1 MVNWRCPHCG
11 APQSETARCWVCH
24 GSTTSCS
31 TCRHFRRGITLR
43 TGYCALDQRRS
54 PLTGDEQFECWELP
68 AGQDGDDEADLASHG
83 LWDAAGGR

>member
-1 MVNWRCPHCG
+1 M
-11 APQSETARCWVCH
+11 
-24 GSTTSCS
+24 
-31 TCRHFRRGITLR
+31 
-43 TGYCALDQRRS
+43 DQRRS